1 MVPGNRSDTREAL
14 ELLGNLIELARRE
27 RRWTIEHTAAVIG
40 INPRTYR
47 AIELGKPTVA
57 IGAAFD
63 AATTLGVP
71 LFAPTVIDAKQ
82 AAQIT
87 QSRLALLPQRAP
99 TLPELNNDF

>member
-1 MVPGNRSDTREAL
+1 VVPGNRSDTREAL

-40 INPRTYR
+40 MNPRTYR
-47 AIELGKPTVA
+47 AIELGKPTAA

-63 AATTLGVP
+63 AATALGVP

-87 QSRLALLPQRAP
+87 QNHLALLPQRAP